1 MTNNE
6 TNNMEVDITAEEE
19 EEVVVTPDLVDVE
32 EIDVEIEKYKKDRK
46 EVIGA
51 DGKIYVKCDN
61 CGKSLT
67 KQSLAKHKRLVRC
80 SPPKEAASKEN
91 EKDEKERESLP
102 SGSSKCNLCGSV
114 NGDMRR
120 HMRRVHGEIKRN
132 SLEVTVD
139 EEEVKK
145 VKRDFTDEAEVNKV
159 KKDFTGDAEVKKVE
173 DFVSS
178 TDAEIINM
186 KNKLEK
192 MDDNDSEEVEIEE
205 NVNKCSRCPK
215 TFAHKKNVARHER
228 IHDRE

>member
-80 SPPKEAASKEN
+80 SPPKDAASKEN

-139 EEEVKK
+139 EEEDKK
-145 VKRDFTDEAEVNKV
+145 VKR
-159 KKDFTGDAEVKKVE
+159 DFTGDAEVKKLE

-178 TDAEIINM
+178 TDAEITNM

-192 MDDNDSEEVEIEE
+192 MG
-205 NVNKCSRCPK
+205 RQ
-215 TFAHKKNVARHER
+215 
-228 IHDRE
+228 